1 MNDPPRMTEAQL
13 RRARRLIRSLCANC
27 NGGNCLLLDDG
38 YEPCPCPQ
46 MLTCSVLCRYFRAAV
61 LPADRELQA
70 EIMADSRRRC
80 RECRRPFVP
89 KAKNTLYCPE
99 CAARDG
105 VSRPVRGHFLC
116 AERSALWQRKA
127 IPAARNV

>member
-80 RECRRPFVP
+80 RECRQPTKRIYFFYFSIQTTP
-89 KAKNTLYCPE
+89 
-99 CAARDG
+99 ARDG

>member
-70 EIMADSRRRC
+70 GGGAGSAGGPLSPRRKI
-80 RECRRPFVP
+80 PYT
-89 KAKNTLYCPE
+89 A
-99 CAARDG
+99 
-105 VSRPVRGHFLC
+105 
-116 AERSALWQRKA
+116 RSAPHEG
-127 IPAARNV
+127 PAAASASGRPGTRADLRKSGR

>member
-1 MNDPPRMTEAQL
+1 MNNPPRMTEAQL
-13 RRARRLIRSLCANC
+13 PRARRLIRSLCANC
-27 NGGNCLLLDDG
+27 NSGNCLLLDDG

-70 EIMADSRRRC
+70 EVMADSRRRC

-99 CAARDG
+99 CADKR
-105 VSRPVRGHFLC
+105 RQTEPKTRRTR
-116 AERSALWQRKA
+116 RSKREW
-127 IPAARNV
+127 AARNKGRP

>member
-89 KAKNTLYCPE
+89 KAKNTLSCQE
-99 CAARDG
+99 CAAR
-105 VSRPVRGHFLC
+105 RTRRNKR
-116 AERSALWQRKA
+116 EW
-127 IPAARNV
+127 AARNKGRP

>member
-89 KAKNTLYCPE
+89 KAKNTLYW
-99 CAARDG
+99 
-105 VSRPVRGHFLC
+105 
-116 AERSALWQRKA
+116 SAPHGG
-127 IPAARNV
+127 PAAASASGRPGTRADLRKSGR